1 MNSQRR
7 VVVTG
12 MGVVTPIGT
21 GVDEF
26 KDALIEGRNGIGYL
40 DSSGYFSIKVA
51 GQVNDFPIK
60 VAGQVRDFDVQRFG
74 VKSKDVKKLDRF
86 TQFAIAATELA
97 LRDACIKI
105 GEGEEEIS
113 PHEIDIFFGVGF
125 GGVDTLMGQ
134 FIRCS
139 EGKHVSPFTVTKSMP
154 NAAAAQ
160 TSIHFGVKGDT
171 RTYSAACASSGS
183 PINDAYKLISSG
195 ERDVVIVGGLEAAI
209 NQLSLLSFDSMRALS
224 HISEPRYKVYDK
236 GSDGF
241 VMGEGSG
248 VMIFESEEH
257 ALSRRGAEIYAE
269 IVGYGATSD
278 AEHIASPDM
287 EGRQLTRAINL
298 ALEDAGIRPDEID
311 HINSHGTGTINDGI
325 EKTVVK
331 NVFGEDARKI
341 PFSSIKPMIGHLLGA
356 ATAVETIA
364 AILGIRYNFIPP
376 IINLENPINGDDL
389 DYVMGE
395 ARTGVDLRNVLKFSS
410 GFGGHNITIVL
421 RKYE

>member
-26 KDALIEGRNGIGYL
+26 KDALIEGKNGIGYL
-40 DSSGYFSIKVA
+40 DSSGYF
-51 GQVNDFPIK
+51 PIK
-60 VAGQVRDFDVQRFG
+60 VAGKVRDFDVQNFG
-74 VKSKDVKKLDRF
+74 VDRANVKKLDRF

-125 GGVDTLMGQ
+125 GGVDTLMEQ

-160 TSIHFGVKGDT
+160 TSIHFGIKGDT
-171 RTYSAACASSGS
+171 RTYSAACASSGP

-195 ERDVVIVGGLEAAI
+195 ERDVVIAGGLEAAI
-209 NQLSLLSFDSMRALS
+209 NQLSFLSFDSMRALS
-224 HISEPRYKVYDK
+224 RISEPRYKVYDIE
-236 GSDGF
+236 SDGF

-257 ALSRRGAEIYAE
+257 ALRREARIYAE

-278 AEHIASPDM
+278 AEHIASPDTK
-287 EGRQLTRAINL
+287 GKQLTRAINL
-298 ALEDAGIRPDEID
+298 ALEDAGIGPDEID

-331 NVFGEDARKI
+331 NVFGEDARKV

-410 GFGGHNITIVL
+410 GFGGHNIAIVL